1 MFWVHV
7 LAVLAAGILAISGLI
22 LAKKPNAKEIF
33 DKVIP
38 FQGFLGVGL
47 LVLGVLDLISNLK
60 LFLDVLKV
68 APLHGLVAIAF
79 VVSEVLL
86 GFLFGM
92 PLIAKW
98 IPGDG
103 PAEQRAMAMQKRLA
117 GFSTVIGI
125 IGIVTSLLF
134 IAWFT

>member
-1 MFWVHV
+1 M

-47 LVLGVLDLISNLK
+47 LVLGVLDLVSNLK
-60 LFLDVLKV
+60 LFLEVLKV
-68 APLHGLVAIAF
+68 APLHGIVAIAF

-103 PAEQRAMAMQKRLA
+103 PAEQRAMAMQKRLG
-117 GFSTVIGI
+117 GFSTVIGV
-125 IGIVTSLLF
+125 IGIVTSVLF
-134 IAWFT
+134 IAWFI

>member
-38 FQGFLGVGL
+38 YQGFLGVGL
-47 LVLGVLDLISNLK
+47 LVLGILDLVSNLK

-68 APLHGLVAIAF
+68 APLHGIVAIAF
-79 VVSEVLL
+79 VLSEVLL

-103 PAEQRAMAMQKRLA
+103 PAEQRAVAMQKRVA
-117 GFSTVIGI
+117 GFSTLIGV
-125 IGIVTSLLF
+125 IGIVTSVLF
-134 IAWFT
+134 ILWFT

>member
-22 LAKKPNAKEIF
+22 LSKKPNAKEIF

-47 LVLGVLDLISNLK
+47 LVLGILDLVSNLK
-60 LFLDVLKV
+60 LFLEVLKV
-68 APLHGLVAIAF
+68 APLHGIVAIAF

-92 PLIAKW
+92 PLIAQW

-103 PAEQRAMAMQKRLA
+103 PAEQRAMAMQKRLG

-125 IGIVTSLLF
+125 VGIVTAVLF
-134 IAWFT
+134 IMWFI